1 LTSAALA
8 PATRARTALDV
19 FRENRGAIMPIAFI
33 AMLGVL
39 LVRLPLWLMDVLL
52 ALNITLSIVVLLT
65 TIFVLTPLEFSVF
78 PSMLLMTTLYRLVLN
93 VATTRLILSNAET
106 NVEAARGAAGNV
118 IRVFGAF
125 VAGGDAVVGFVMFV
139 IIIIIQFV
147 VITKGTTRIS
157 EVAARFTLDAMPGK
171 QMAIDADLNSG
182 LITEPEARQRR
193 EDISRQADFY
203 GAMDGASKF
212 VRGDAIAGIIITII
226 NIIGGLVIGTIKLGM
241 TIRDAGSVFSV
252 LTVGD
257 GLVSQVPALIVALS
271 AGLLVT
277 RATSR
282 MDLGEEVISQLM
294 VSPRALHITGGFL
307 ILMGLATPLPWPPM
321 LGLGGAAIALAL
333 IVERGRKAQVLAEE
347 TQKAAEPPRP
357 EKVESLLK
365 VDPLELEVGYGL
377 VGLVDGGGGGL
388 LDRITMIRRQIALEM
403 GIVVPPIRIRDNMQL
418 EPNGYL
424 IKVRGVEAAR
434 GEAMPEH
441 LLAMDSGAAEGEL
454 AGVRTKE
461 PAFGLPAVWIPS
473 QQKQRAEMLGYTVV
487 DATTVIA
494 THMSEVIRSRAD
506 ELLSREEA
514 NKLLNTLR
522 ETSPAVVEE
531 VVPNVL
537 SVGIIQK
544 VLQALLRERVSIR
557 NLELI
562 VETLGDYGP
571 KTKDVT
577 ILTEYA
583 RNALA
588 SYICGEYKDERNR
601 ICVVTLDPKLE
612 DLINGSVEHTDQGVF
627 LTLAPGAIRKISEA
641 ISTQVEKLVAGG
653 HHPIVLCSPQVRA
666 HVKRMASAALPQ
678 LVVLSYNEIVRGVEV
693 EAVGMVTYEA

>member
-1 LTSAALA
+1 
-8 PATRARTALDV
+8 
-19 FRENRGAIMPIAFI
+19 MPVAFI

-39 LVRLPLWLMDVLL
+39 LVRLPLALMDVLL
-52 ALNITLSIVVLLT
+52 ALNITLSIVMLLT
-65 TIFVLTPLEFSVF
+65 TIYVLTPLEFSVF
-78 PSMLLMTTLYRLVLN
+78 PSMLLMTTLFRLVLN
-93 VATTRLILSNAET
+93 VATTRLILSNTET
-106 NVEAARGAAGNV
+106 DIEAARGAAGSV

-125 VAGGDAVVGFVMFV
+125 VAGGDPVVGFIMFV

-171 QMAIDADLNSG
+171 QMAIDADLNAG
-182 LITEPEARQRR
+182 LITESEARSRR
-193 EDISRQADFY
+193 EEISRQADFY

-212 VRGDAIAGIIITII
+212 VRGDAIAGIVITII
-226 NIIGGLVIGTIKLGM
+226 NIIGGLIIGTVKLGM
-241 TIRDAGSVFSV
+241 SVSDAGSVFSV

-257 GLVSQVPALIVALS
+257 GLVSQVPALVVSLS

-282 MDLGEEVISQLM
+282 TELGEEVLAQLAF
-294 VSPRALHITGGFL
+294 SPTALYIAGGFL
-307 ILMGLATPLPWPPM
+307 VLMGAATPLPAVP
-321 LGLGGAAIALAL
+321 LIGLGAIAIGIGLA
-333 IVERGRKAQVLAEE
+333 VERGKKTRVAAEE
-347 TQKAAEPPRP
+347 ARRAAERPR
-357 EKVESLLK
+357 EERVETLLR

-377 VGLVDGGGGGL
+377 VGLVDGGGVGDL
-388 LDRITMIRRQIALEM
+388 LERITMIRRQIALEL

-418 EPNGYL
+418 QPNGYL

-434 GEAMPEH
+434 GEAMPEN

-454 AGVRTKE
+454 EGVRTKE
-461 PAFGLPAVWIPS
+461 PAFGLPAIWIS
-473 QQKQRAEMLGYTVV
+473 KQHRQRAEMLGYTVV
-487 DATTVIA
+487 EATTVIA
-494 THMSEVIRSRAD
+494 THLSEVIRSHAD
-506 ELLSREEA
+506 ELLSREEV

-537 SVGIIQK
+537 TAGIIQK
-544 VLQALLRERVSIR
+544 VLQGLLRERVSIR

-562 VETLGDYGP
+562 METLGDYGP

-588 SYICGEYKDERNR
+588 SYICEEYKDERNR
-601 ICVVTLDPKLE
+601 IFVVTLDPKLE
-612 DLINGSVEHTDQGVF
+612 DLINSAIEHTDQGVF
-627 LTLAPGAIRKISEA
+627 LTLSPNVITKITQA
-641 ISTQVEKLVAGG
+641 ISTQVEKLIVGG
-653 HHPIVLCSPQVRA
+653 HHPIVLCSPQVRSQ
-666 HVKRMASAALPQ
+666 VKRMTSAALPQ
-678 LVVLSYNEIVRGVEV
+678 LVVLSYNEITRAIQV
-693 EAVGMVTYEA
+693 EAVGMVTYQA